1 SPRHAKTAQKRTKT
15 AQKQAKTARFGPPER
30 AASGGERTKRRAA
43 PSLLYESPIHP
54 CATRGVPGC

>member
-1 SPRHAKTAQKRTKT
+1 PRHAKT
-15 AQKQAKTARFGPPER
+15 AQKQAKTAQKQAKTGRFGPPER